1 MACSIA
7 SKMTQV
13 KSVEAL
19 SEADTRPSSSH
30 SNAST
35 RTAAEEIAD
44 IGGSICRLVVKGT
57 FLDMAE
63 GPGLRARGFRKAKTD
78 SVLETPEVEDEDY
91 RPGAF
96 ADAARSRSNSPCPE
110 QQTTAESE
118 SSEAPGR
125 LVVEGSS
132 IDVPAEDRAE
142 ARPVSPP
149 LAAAGKLQLQMLV
162 PVMIPYHTMFL
173 PCPAPQQH
181 QQQAAMTIRQQPQQ
195 KEASEQRTTVMLRNV
210 PNNYTR
216 DMLHALLDEEGFSG
230 QYDFLYLPM
239 DFDRRANLGYAFAN
253 LVDEEAAA
261 AFWEAFDGFNRWCLP
276 TSKVCQVRWSG
287 PLQGLMS
294 HLERY
299 RNSPVMHPS
308 VPDEYRPMI
317 FSAGVRQAFPPPTRS
332 LKPPQEKH

>member
-1 MACSIA
+1 
-7 SKMTQV
+7 
-13 KSVEAL
+13 
-19 SEADTRPSSSH
+19 EADTRPSSSH

-132 IDVPAEDRAE
+132 IDVPAE
-142 ARPVSPP
+142 
-149 LAAAGKLQLQMLV
+149 
-162 PVMIPYHTMFL
+162 
-173 PCPAPQQH
+173 
-181 QQQAAMTIRQQPQQ
+181 
-195 KEASEQRTTVMLRNV
+195 
-210 PNNYTR
+210 
-216 DMLHALLDEEGFSG
+216 
-230 QYDFLYLPM
+230 
-239 DFDRRANLGYAFAN
+239 
-253 LVDEEAAA
+253 
-261 AFWEAFDGFNRWCLP
+261 
-276 TSKVCQVRWSG
+276 
-287 PLQGLMS
+287 
-294 HLERY
+294 
-299 RNSPVMHPS
+299 
-308 VPDEYRPMI
+308 
-317 FSAGVRQAFPPPTRS
+317 
-332 LKPPQEKH
+332 